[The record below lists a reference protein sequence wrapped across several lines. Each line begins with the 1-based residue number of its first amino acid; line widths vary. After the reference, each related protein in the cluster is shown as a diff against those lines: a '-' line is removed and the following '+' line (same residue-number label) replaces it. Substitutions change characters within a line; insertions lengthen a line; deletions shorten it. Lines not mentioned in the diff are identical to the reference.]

1 MNKTSHTGLARWFP
15 HPFVSVMVAVSWIL
29 LASSYSVQ
37 SFVMAGLLAVIIP
50 RMVNPFITRT
60 DKIRW
65 DLAVKLFFIVF
76 WDIIVSNIKVAR
88 IVLGSM
94 EELKP
99 KWYRVPLETEH
110 EQVNALLAMIITTT
124 PGTVSAGI
132 DQERGDILVHALK
145 SDDEEADIQEIKQR
159 YEQLLIQIF
168 DATKHQAQGE
178 NS

>member
-1 MNKTSHTGLARWFP
+1 MNKTSRQTARRFP
-15 HPFVSVMVAVSWIL
+15 HPFVSMIVVVSWIL
-29 LASSYSVQ
+29 LTSSYTLQ
-37 SFVMAGLLAVIIP
+37 SFLMAVLLAVVIP

-65 DLAVKLFFIVF
+65 DLAIKLFFIVF

-88 IVLGSM
+88 IVLGSI
-94 EELKP
+94 EDLKP

-168 DATKHQAQGE
+168 DVKTHQSQGE
-178 NS
+178 ST